1 MKKMIALLLTVATVL
16 SLSVCS
22 FAQTEN
28 TVKDADKTWKEYIAE
43 LKDILTEGAK
53 EKAKEDSDSE
63 KLAELSKK
71 YTDLLVKKV
80 EFIGVIEKTSPKKAK
95 TYNDEW
101 KKAYKTYSDVYSYET
116 AEWRDYLDDFRAA
129 AEKYIEELEKDS
141 EDPTD
146 RIAAADAY
154 MAFVMDRK
162 EAWDHVFNTDPQ
174 HAKEFIDQ
182 WHEILFMSSLRLN

>member
-28 TVKDADKTWKEYIAE
+28 TVKDADKTWKEYVTE
-43 LKDILTEGAK
+43 LKEILTEGAK

-80 EFIGVIEKTSPKKAK
+80 EFIEVIEKTSPKKAK